1 MAWAEGRCRG
11 ERVLVRAVQGWGR
24 GGCRHGDAQLA
35 HSHEAWGTRR
45 EASLCIADGGERG
58 RGGAGEG
65 KRWASMCSCV
75 VLSVIAKC

>member
-35 HSHEAWGTRR
+35 
-45 EASLCIADGGERG
+45 L
-58 RGGAGEG
+58 AG
-65 KRWASMCSCV
+65 WASQ
-75 VLSVIAKC
+75 VLRGWVGRRPL

>member
-35 HSHEAWGTRR
+35 HIHEAWGMGHK
-45 EASLCIADGGERG
+45 A
-58 RGGAGEG
+58 
-65 KRWASMCSCV
+65 
-75 VLSVIAKC
+75 